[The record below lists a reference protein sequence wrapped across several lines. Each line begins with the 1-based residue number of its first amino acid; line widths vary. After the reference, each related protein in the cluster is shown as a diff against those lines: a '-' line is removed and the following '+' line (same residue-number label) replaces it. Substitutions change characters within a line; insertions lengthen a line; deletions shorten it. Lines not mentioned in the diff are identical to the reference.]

1 MELFTEMS
9 ELYINE
15 EINMYTNKYVLN
27 ETSQG
32 NRYLYSV
39 DAKKIFQLDEE
50 TYKYLEK
57 NINNEMMLPEVIK
70 VNQEDKSC
78 FEYIEFSDKNFLT
91 IKELSKLVLVLTND
105 CNLNCS
111 YCYADGGS
119 YGFKPEYMS
128 HQVIDQLFRFLSENE
143 ISVKNLMLFGGEPLL
158 AMEQINDVMDSIQKY
173 KVGINQY
180 LMVTNF
186 TILTDEEIDFLIN
199 KNVHITVSLDG
210 NKIINDQLRKYKFN
224 KNKST
229 FDEVK
234 KNINRFRTA
243 GGAIESIESTYTK
256 KHEMLNISKND
267 VINYIK
273 NEFQI
278 ENILIYDVIDK
289 KRNDDISFTELRND
303 ENFLDCEHLHPN
315 DLKCINKL
323 FNISQHNYQICEA
336 GNTILTILSNGE
348 VYPCQ
353 LLINSKFSLGNV
365 TEPFILNKEK
375 TKKYNTMVNSL
386 HSKKECENCIARNY
400 CTYCLYFKLNYSSQE
415 LCNLMRNG
423 MIQDL
428 DHIIDNRVLERLDE
442 LIR

>member
-111 YCYADGGS
+111 YCYADGGY

-256 KHEMLNISKND
+256 KHEDRKS
-267 VINYIK
+267 V
-273 NEFQI
+273 
-278 ENILIYDVIDK
+278 V
-289 KRNDDISFTELRND
+289 
-303 ENFLDCEHLHPN
+303 
-315 DLKCINKL
+315 
-323 FNISQHNYQICEA
+323 
-336 GNTILTILSNGE
+336 
-348 VYPCQ
+348 
-353 LLINSKFSLGNV
+353 
-365 TEPFILNKEK
+365 
-375 TKKYNTMVNSL
+375 
-386 HSKKECENCIARNY
+386 
-400 CTYCLYFKLNYSSQE
+400 
-415 LCNLMRNG
+415 
-423 MIQDL
+423 
-428 DHIIDNRVLERLDE
+428 
-442 LIR
+442 